1 MGDACAE
8 FRLKGEGEEPTA
20 YYGNNFLF
28 LLVWGKDVGGMS
40 KNIKDLIASSSFFL
54 QPPTTTLFLVLK
66 KQEMIRNLSA
76 TIKDSRRRCSSQV
89 SATNFL
95 CPILDVSISP
105 DFFSF
110 Y

>member
-28 LLVWGKDVGGMS
+28 LLVWGKEGMS

-54 QPPTTTLFLVLK
+54 QP
-66 KQEMIRNLSA
+66 
-76 TIKDSRRRCSSQV
+76 
-89 SATNFL
+89 
-95 CPILDVSISP
+95 SP
-105 DFFSF
+105 SFSC
-110 Y
+110 